1 MQVGEKDVGTDKVV
15 VFDDDVEGGFTECV
29 FVRRVGREAEKHFSF
44 LSQFVDCVIVAG
56 LRLVVHEQ
64 SGQRGLPVNASQFG
78 SNANIFSLRFKTSK
92 TPSKAF
98 LEALLAPIEAAMI
111 GCTP

>member
-44 LSQFVDCVIVAG
+44 LSQFVDCVIVAW
-56 LRLVVHEQ
+56 LRLVVHE
-64 SGQRGLPVNASQFG
+64 
-78 SNANIFSLRFKTSK
+78 
-92 TPSKAF
+92 
-98 LEALLAPIEAAMI
+98 
-111 GCTP
+111 